1 MSATVISLASRRA
14 QPRTR
19 ETCTS
24 CSRDAD
30 GGIRECYPH
39 RLDTLARRVRVE
51 LLTTEGELLVPRET
65 SAACLGD
72 VLAVL
77 ESITDECLRSDERGT
92 R

>member
-1 MSATVISLASRRA
+1 MTATVVDLASRRA

-19 ETCTS
+19 ETCHACRRGT
-24 CSRDAD
+24 D
-30 GGIRECYPH
+30 GSIVECYPH